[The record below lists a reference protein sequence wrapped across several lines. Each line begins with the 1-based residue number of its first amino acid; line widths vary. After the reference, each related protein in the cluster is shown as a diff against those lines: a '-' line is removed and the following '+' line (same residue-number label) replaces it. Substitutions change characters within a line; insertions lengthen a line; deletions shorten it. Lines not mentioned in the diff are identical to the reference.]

1 MSQESHP
8 FVFAANAPLSAL
20 EKELD
25 AAWQKDE
32 AEHVRFLLDQV
43 PLDDQQRSSVKSR
56 AADLVARVRARSS
69 REAGVME
76 AFMRE
81 YDLAS
86 EEGVILMCL
95 AEALLRIPDSH
106 TAEALISDK
115 LSDADWEAHLGKS
128 SSVLVNAGTW
138 GLMLTGR
145 LVGVRDSEKGS
156 IGSLLS
162 RMAGRSGEPVICIA
176 DREAVFIL
184 GFE

>member
-1 MSQESHP
+1 MSQESLP

-56 AADLVARVRARSS
+56 AVDLVARVRARS

-81 YDLAS
+81 YELSS

-95 AEALLRIPDSH
+95 AEALLDR
-106 TAEALISDK
+106 
-115 LSDADWEAHLGKS
+115 KS
-128 SSVLVNAGTW
+128 T
-138 GLMLTGR
+138 R
-145 LVGVRDSEKGS
+145 LNS
-156 IGSLLS
+156 
-162 RMAGRSGEPVICIA
+162 
-176 DREAVFIL
+176 
-184 GFE
+184 

>member
-56 AADLVARVRARSS
+56 AVDLVARVRARSS

-81 YDLAS
+81 YDLSS

-95 AEALLRIPDSH
+95 AEALLRIPDNH

-138 GLMLTGR
+138 RSEEHTSELQSRGHLVCR
-145 LVGVRDSEKGS
+145 LLLDIKKTIMRRPSHY
-156 IGSLLS
+156 SL
-162 RMAGRSGEPVICIA
+162 RT
-176 DREAVFIL
+176 DFIIL
-184 GFE
+184 

>member
-1 MSQESHP
+1 MSQESLP
-8 FVFAANAPLSAL
+8 FVFAANAPLSHTTL
-20 EKELD
+20 FRS

-56 AADLVARVRARSS
+56 AVDLVARVRARS

-81 YDLAS
+81 YDLSS

-95 AEALLRIPDSH
+95 AEALLRIPDNH

-115 LSDADWEAHLGKS
+115 LSDAHWEAHLGKS
-128 SSVLVNAGTW
+128 SSD
-138 GLMLTGR
+138 R
-145 LVGVRDSEKGS
+145 SEE
-156 IGSLLS
+156 
-162 RMAGRSGEPVICIA
+162 R
-176 DREAVFIL
+176 
-184 GFE
+184 